1 MPTELLAW
9 ERRLV
14 ASPWVLATGR
24 PKAHAVSVKVPV
36 YFSGSISG
44 GRADAAYYGEL
55 ISALKAAGHEVY
67 AEHVGDP
74 TLSGSGEKR
83 TASEIYDRDLRWIQ
97 EVAEAGGALVA
108 EVSSPST
115 GVGYEIAT
123 ARFLHDMPVI
133 CLFRPAHLARCSAMI
148 AGDSGIVLLESR
160 LDESLETVISRLLEA
175 LESVANKSP

>member
-1 MPTELLAW
+1 
-9 ERRLV
+9 
-14 ASPWVLATGR
+14 
-24 PKAHAVSVKVPV
+24 VKIPV

-44 GRADAAYYGEL
+44 GRIDAAYYGEL
-55 ISALKAAGHEVY
+55 ISALKAAGHTVY

-83 TASEIYDRDLRWIQ
+83 TAGEIFDRDLLWIR

-123 ARFLHDMPVI
+123 ARFLHGMPVI

-148 AGDSGIVLLESR
+148 AGDTGIILLESR
-160 LDESLETVISRLLEA
+160 VDEPVDIVSSRLLAA
-175 LESVANKSP
+175 LEAVANKSS